1 MKKLKYWTASIVS
14 GFDSVISKVENHESV
29 VTSSIQ
35 ELQTAAAHAKVKLGR
50 LKQEIQRM
58 ESKRDQLQQSRERW
72 NERAVALRETD
83 KSKAI
88 ECLRRRKNVESEIAH
103 LENEIPNHTSLANN
117 IEADVRKLQTKI
129 DDLKLRKRA
138 FSTRASRAQ
147 AMKICGNYSAEAGEE
162 LEDTFER
169 WEMKLAETEISSQVS
184 SDSLEDEFLREEE
197 YADLEQELE
206 LLETPDSS
214 ESAKQD

>member
-29 VTSSIQ
+29 VANSIQ

-50 LKQEIQRM
+50 LQQDIKRM
-58 ESKRDQLQQSRERW
+58 QSKLLDLKQSRERW
-72 NERAVALRETD
+72 NERALSLRDSD

-88 ECLRRRKNVESEIAH
+88 ECLRRRKSVESEIAH
-103 LENEIPNHTSLANN
+103 LENELPSHTTLADT
-117 IEADVRKLQTKI
+117 IEADVRKLQSKI

-147 AMKICGNYSAEAGEE
+147 AMKVCGQTTGIAGDD

-169 WEMKLAETEISSQVS
+169 WELKLAETEISSHVS
-184 SDSLEDEFLREEE
+184 TDSLEDEFAREEE
-197 YADLEQELE
+197 FAELE
-206 LLETPDSS
+206 EELALLDKAEKSS
-214 ESAKQD
+214 AAPQD